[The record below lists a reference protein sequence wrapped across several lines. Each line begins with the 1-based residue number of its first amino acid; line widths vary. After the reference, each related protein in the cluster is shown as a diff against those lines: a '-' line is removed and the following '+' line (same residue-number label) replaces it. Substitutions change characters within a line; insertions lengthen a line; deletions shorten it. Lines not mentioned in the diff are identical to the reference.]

1 MSIEQQIQSI
11 RSQIAESEQRY
22 HRQGQVKLLAVSKT
36 KPLSAVEQAYHA
48 GQRCFGENYVQE
60 AVDKIQAAAES
71 HWCQETLEW
80 HFIGPLQS
88 NKTRLVA
95 ENFDWVQTV
104 DRAKIAQRLN
114 NQRPSHQKA
123 LNVCIQ
129 VNISH
134 EESKSGIDLD
144 QLSALAELV
153 SQLPNLKF
161 RGLMTIG
168 TRGKAREE
176 FPLMQQAFNHLKN
189 DYPELDT
196 LSMGMT
202 GDMPQAI
209 EYGSTLVRI
218 GTAIFGE
225 RDYTQQH
232 H

>member
-11 RSQIAESEQRY
+11 RNQIAESEHRY

-36 KPLSAVEQAYHA
+36 KPLSAIEQAYHA
-48 GQRCFGENYVQE
+48 GQRSFGENYVQE
-60 AVDKIQAAAES
+60 AVDKIQAAAQS
-71 HWCQETLEW
+71 SWCQQPLEW

-95 ENFDWVQTV
+95 EHFDWVQTV

-114 NQRPSHQKA
+114 DQRPSHRPA
-123 LNVCIQ
+123 LNICIQ

-134 EESKSGIDLD
+134 EESKSGIDLN
-144 QLSALAELV
+144 QLSTLAELI
-153 SQLPNLKF
+153 SKLPNLKF

-168 TRGKAREE
+168 SKGKASEE
-176 FPLMQQAFNHLKN
+176 FPLMQHAFHHLKN

-202 GDMPQAI
+202 DDMPQAI
-209 EYGSTLVRI
+209 AYGSTLVRI

-225 RDYTQQH
+225 RDYSQQH

>member
-1 MSIEQQIQSI
+1 MSIKQQIQSI
-11 RSQIAESEQRY
+11 YEQIAESEQRY

-36 KPLSAVEQAYHA
+36 KPLSAIEQAYHA
-48 GQRCFGENYVQE
+48 GQRLFGENYVQE
-60 AVDKIQAAAES
+60 AVDKIKAAAQA
-71 HWCQETLEW
+71 HWCEQPLEW

-114 NQRPSHQKA
+114 DQRPLHIPA
-123 LNVCIQ
+123 LNICIQ

-134 EESKSGIDLD
+134 EESKSGIELGE
-144 QLSALAELV
+144 LRTLAELV
-153 SQLPNLKF
+153 SQLPNLRL

-168 TRGKAREE
+168 TRGKADDE
-176 FPLMQQAFNHLKN
+176 FLQMQQAFNDLKN
-189 DYPELDT
+189 DYPEIDT

-202 GDMPQAI
+202 ADMAQAI

-225 RDYTQQH
+225 RDYS
-232 H
+232 